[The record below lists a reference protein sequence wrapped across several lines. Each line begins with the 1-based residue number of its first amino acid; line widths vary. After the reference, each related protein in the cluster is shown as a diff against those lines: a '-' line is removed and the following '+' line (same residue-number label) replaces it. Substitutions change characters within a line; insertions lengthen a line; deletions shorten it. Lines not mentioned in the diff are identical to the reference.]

1 MEPAHDGLQYAALP
15 GEYRTAARNPEGGL
29 FDMFRSIWG
38 TPRANDDDEMG
49 DFIDQFGEPRSGR
62 RRQRM
67 SDELKKQRER
77 R

>member
-15 GEYRTAARNPEGGL
+15 GEYQTAARNPENRL
-29 FDMFRSIWG
+29 FDIFRSIWS
-38 TPRANDDDEMG
+38 TPPATDDDEMG
-49 DFIDQFGEPRSGR
+49 DFIDQFGEAQSSR

-67 SDELKKQRER
+67 SDELKKVRER